1 MMNKER
7 LEMLNEYI
15 KSGITPI
22 LIENM
27 PASVFDNAT
36 ILNANCDISDLNGHY
51 ENINFVAPS
60 WYNKLKQNQ
69 TKMLVINNINEIDVN
84 EQTKFIEIL
93 KYKKISTFDLP
104 KDCIIIVTAKN
115 LKERPINEEVYSLL
129 AHI

>member
-1 MMNKER
+1 MNKER

-36 ILNANCDISDLNGHY
+36 ILDANCDISDLNGHY

-93 KYKKISTFDLP
+93 KYKKISTFDLS

>member
-1 MMNKER
+1 MNKER

-69 TKMLVINNINEIDVN
+69 TKMLVINNINGIDVN

>member
-1 MMNKER
+1 MNKER

-27 PASVFDNAT
+27 PVSVFDNVT
-36 ILNANCDISDLNGHY
+36 ILDANCDISDLNGHY

>member
-1 MMNKER
+1 MNKER

-36 ILNANCDISDLNGHY
+36 ILNANFDISDLNGHY

>member
-1 MMNKER
+1 MNKER

-93 KYKKISTFDLP
+93 KYKKISRFDLP

>member
-1 MMNKER
+1 MNKER

-27 PASVFDNAT
+27 PVSVFDNAT
-36 ILNANCDISDLNGHY
+36 ILDANCDISDLNGHY

-69 TKMLVINNINEIDVN
+69 TKMLVINNINEIDVK

>member
-1 MMNKER
+1 MNKER

-69 TKMLVINNINEIDVN
+69 TKMFVINNINEIDVN

>member
-15 KSGITPI
+15 KSEITPI

>member
-1 MMNKER
+1 MNKER

-69 TKMLVINNINEIDVN
+69 TKMLVINNINELDVN

>member
-1 MMNKER
+1 MNKER

-84 EQTKFIEIL
+84 QQTKFIEIL

>member
-1 MMNKER
+1 MNKER

-69 TKMLVINNINEIDVN
+69 TKMLVIKNINEIDVN

>member
-1 MMNKER
+1 MNKER

-36 ILNANCDISDLNGHY
+36 ILDANCDISDLNGHY

-60 WYNKLKQNQ
+60 WYNKLKQNK

>member
-1 MMNKER
+1 MNKER

-15 KSGITPI
+15 KSGITSI

>member
-1 MMNKER
+1 MNKER

-15 KSGITPI
+15 KSEITPI

>member
-1 MMNKER
+1 MNKER

-27 PASVFDNAT
+27 PVSVFDNAT
-36 ILNANCDISDLNGHY
+36 ILDANCDISDLNGHY

>member
-1 MMNKER
+1 MNKER

>member
-1 MMNKER
+1 MNKER

-15 KSGITPI
+15 KSGITQI

>member
-1 MMNKER
+1 MNKER

-129 AHI
+129 ALI

>member
-1 MMNKER
+1 MNKER

-27 PASVFDNAT
+27 SASVFDNAT

-69 TKMLVINNINEIDVN
+69 TKMLVIKNINEIDVN

>member
-1 MMNKER
+1 MNKER

-36 ILNANCDISDLNGHY
+36 ILDANCDISDLNGHY

-115 LKERPINEEVYSLL
+115 LKERPINEEIYSLL

>member
-1 MMNKER
+1 MNKER

-36 ILNANCDISDLNGHY
+36 ILNVNCDISDLNGHY

>member
-1 MMNKER
+1 MNKER

-27 PASVFDNAT
+27 PAFVFDNAT
-36 ILNANCDISDLNGHY
+36 ILDANCDISDLNGHY

>member
-1 MMNKER
+1 MNKER

-36 ILNANCDISDLNGHY
+36 ILDTNCDISDLNGHY

>member
-1 MMNKER
+1 MNKER

-36 ILNANCDISDLNGHY
+36 ILNSNCDISDLNGHY

>member
-1 MMNKER
+1 MNKER

-27 PASVFDNAT
+27 HASVFDNAT
-36 ILNANCDISDLNGHY
+36 ILDANCDISDLNGHY

-69 TKMLVINNINEIDVN
+69 TKMLVINNINKIDVN

>member
-1 MMNKER
+1 MNKER

-36 ILNANCDISDLNGHY
+36 ILDANCDISDLNGHY

>member
-1 MMNKER
+1 MNKER

-27 PASVFDNAT
+27 PVSVFDNAT
-36 ILNANCDISDLNGHY
+36 ILDANCDISDLNGHY

-69 TKMLVINNINEIDVN
+69 TKMLVINNINKIDVN

>member
-1 MMNKER
+1 
-7 LEMLNEYI
+7 
-15 KSGITPI
+15 
-22 LIENM
+22 
-27 PASVFDNAT
+27 
-36 ILNANCDISDLNGHY
+36 
-51 ENINFVAPS
+51 
-60 WYNKLKQNQ
+60 
-69 TKMLVINNINEIDVN
+69 MLVINNINEIDVN

>member
-1 MMNKER
+1 MNKER

-27 PASVFDNAT
+27 PVSVFDNAT
-36 ILNANCDISDLNGHY
+36 IIDANCDISDLNGHY

>member
-1 MMNKER
+1 
-7 LEMLNEYI
+7 
-15 KSGITPI
+15 
-22 LIENM
+22 M